1 VCNNST
7 CFESIQFCVSM
18 DRMSLAGCAQ
28 QAVCANFQVCSFS
41 RQHYQR
47 LNVAKDLVD
56 ATDILSDRDFFK
68 EILVRNGA

>member
-1 VCNNST
+1 
-7 CFESIQFCVSM
+7 
-18 DRMSLAGCAQ
+18 MSLAGCAQ